1 MKKIIFNVSIL
12 ISCILFFT
20 QCEKE
25 KFDYPKDKGIELN
38 RTVSQSNAKS
48 FVALL
53 SDQMLNSSSKLKSA
67 STNKHSIESIDIIT
81 EGLDTLLYITN
92 FSNDLGFM
100 ILSAEKTSF
109 PIVAFSDSGSFYV
122 NKLDSASTEWLKIQK
137 LAMQEKR
144 SLPLDTSNNYY
155 QLWDKVE
162 LCKAD
167 TGFVLSLEV
176 DEDNSNS
183 NLKSTTSTKQD
194 VFPLCFMTQWG
205 QGYGYNYYCPLVRP
219 YNYDYYWNKFYY
231 GTAVKAP
238 VGCVAVAMG

>member
-1 MKKIIFNVSIL
+1 MKKRIFNVSIL

-155 QLWDKVE
+155 QL
-162 LCKAD
+162 
-167 TGFVLSLEV
+167 
-176 DEDNSNS
+176 
-183 NLKSTTSTKQD
+183 
-194 VFPLCFMTQWG
+194 
-205 QGYGYNYYCPLVRP
+205 
-219 YNYDYYWNKFYY
+219 
-231 GTAVKAP
+231 
-238 VGCVAVAMG
+238 